1 MIDFRSEKHTTAQGA
16 HVEVATMTHEGRD
29 YTALGSLVDLQAGRI
44 MGYLHE
50 LPGDRDRFYL
60 TSWDGC
66 FMYILLRR
74 VSTWKTPRSYVST
87 TYSAFRTVID
97 GYVYSGRGAGSGMF
111 IRLKKGRKAT

>member
-1 MIDFRSEKHTTAQGA
+1 MK
-16 HVEVATMTHEGRD
+16 VATMTHDGKD
-29 YTALGSLVDLQAGRI
+29 YTALGSLVDLEKGVI
-44 MGYLHE
+44 LGYLHE

-74 VSTWKTPRSYVST
+74 VSTWKTPRSFVSS

-97 GYVYSGRGAGSGMF
+97 GHVYSGRSAGHGMF
-111 IRLKKGRKAT
+111 LRLKKGRKVR